1 MYSDI
6 INKKFFKE
14 NQIKD
19 YTAQQLVF
27 AQIDSPELPEMA
39 DKLVRNFTNRAELER
54 QEIVEEENPE
64 KIIKYLRGKG
74 DILNYRLLHEKILE
88 KEDLYIP
95 IIMNMIKTT
104 GNDVFIENVVK
115 LLAKSKNNY
124 SKELLEM
131 FSSIKYPYT
140 LSLICVLLG
149 FIGDEDVIPL
159 MYDKYIEFKEYYPAE
174 NYNQGPLLALYE
186 LAFRYDY
193 RK

>member
-104 GNDVFIENVVK
+104 GKDRKSVV
-115 LLAKSKNNY
+115 
-124 SKELLEM
+124 
-131 FSSIKYPYT
+131 
-140 LSLICVLLG
+140 
-149 FIGDEDVIPL
+149 
-159 MYDKYIEFKEYYPAE
+159 
-174 NYNQGPLLALYE
+174 
-186 LAFRYDY
+186 
-193 RK
+193 